1 MALWSPTTTQW
12 NGRFQRVT
20 PWRQRG
26 KSGGVQ
32 VRPDPSPALSRSCDG
47 GSCSLSQNAR
57 RAQTTH
63 HRRGPDFTMTRSHP
77 ARTLALLGAASA
89 LALLL
94 DQPAQAHG
102 FAQGGITAGFLHPIT
117 GADHLLLL
125 LGVGAAASCISSQ
138 LLLWGL
144 AGAIGGG
151 VFGALPAQEFL
162 AALAISAVAVL
173 VLRSLRA
180 KQSPQLGAGAG
191 LVATAVAVHAMLHG
205 LEAPA
210 DGSATLWWLGA
221 FCASVLVSGGSFLLL
236 RRLPVAW
243 TRGVALLLA
252 LAGGVVALGPIGLLV
267 R

>member
-1 MALWSPTTTQW
+1 M
-12 NGRFQRVT
+12 T
-20 PWRQRG
+20 P
-26 KSGGVQ
+26 
-32 VRPDPSPALSRSCDG
+32 
-47 GSCSLSQNAR
+47 
-57 RAQTTH
+57 
-63 HRRGPDFTMTRSHP
+63 SHS

-102 FAQGGITAGFLHPIT
+102 IAQGGITAGFLHPIT

-138 LLLWGL
+138 LLLWAL
-144 AGAIGGG
+144 AGAIGGV
-151 VFGALPAQEFL
+151 VFGALGGTLPAQEFL

-173 VLRSLRA
+173 VLRSLHA
-180 KQSPQLGAGAG
+180 KQCPQLGACAG
-191 LVATAVAVHAMLHG
+191 MVAAAVAVHAMLHG

-210 DGSATLWWLGA
+210 AGSASLWWLGA